1 MLLND
6 VLWVATIIILLY
18 TLWLL
23 WRYRMK
29 QEEFNKTIYEL
40 KNALEYMASA
50 IQSEKDAVS
59 RIEGRLDMLQSIDSR
74 LSESV
79 RQVSALEKGVSTLSP
94 QVKTLYDSIVGSR
107 GAAGEKLLS
116 WLLERVLL
124 PGEYETQVP
133 LGNYRV
139 DVLLKLDMGDGTVKI
154 PVDSKFTGG
163 KVADVKSRIDEV
175 AKYVPYSDTN
185 FALMYVPSDSIYL
198 DIASKDDVMM
208 YAFSKNVY
216 IVGPTGLY
224 SFIKSSHMLKSLS
237 RLSQKQKEIM
247 EKMSEMKKEIDDI
260 VDAGSKYLKHSQ
272 NMTGR
277 LKDLLDK
284 LKYMRERW
292 L

>member
-1 MLLND
+1 
-6 VLWVATIIILLY
+6 
-18 TLWLL
+18 
-23 WRYRMK
+23 MK